1 MKFIHRLGYY
11 LGGFAIGLV
20 LLAFFLN
27 GSKTSCQYDYGPES
41 RVLKD
46 INSKVLK
53 YSSESEI
60 LLQNNEIDTTT
71 IKNILKEGD
80 VIFSKSEPRKT
91 PCGIYHIEQKKDNKI
106 IILTIENCNKTAIL
120 KSIKIAD

>member
-46 INSKVLK
+46 INNKVLK
-53 YSSESEI
+53 YSEDSQV
-60 LLQNNEIDTTT
+60 LLQNKAIDTTT

-80 VIFSKSEPRKT
+80 VVFSKSEPRKE
-91 PCGIYHIEQKKDNKI
+91 PCGIYHIEKEKDNKT
-106 IILTIENCNKTAIL
+106 IILTVKKCKKTVTL
-120 KSIKIAD
+120 QSIKIKD

>member
-27 GSKTSCQYDYGPES
+27 GSKTSCQYDYGPET

-46 INSKVLK
+46 INSKGLK
-53 YSSESEI
+53 YSSESKKLI
-60 LLQNNEIDTTT
+60 QNKEIDSAT
-71 IKNILKEGD
+71 IQRIIKEGD
-80 VIFSKSEPRKT
+80 VIFSKSEPRKK
-91 PCGIYHIEQKKDNKI
+91 PCGVYYIEQKKDNKT
-106 IILTIENCNKTAIL
+106 IILTVENCSKTVNL
-120 KSIKIAD
+120 LSVKIVD

>member
-27 GSKTSCQYDYGPES
+27 GSKTSCQYDYGPET

-46 INSKVLK
+46 INSKGLK
-53 YSSESEI
+53 YSSESKKLI
-60 LLQNNEIDTTT
+60 QNKEIDSAT
-71 IKNILKEGD
+71 IQRIIKEGD
-80 VIFSKSEPRKT
+80 VIFSKSEPRKKT
-91 PCGIYHIEQKKDNKI
+91 LWCLLYRTKKG
-106 IILTIENCNKTAIL
+106 
-120 KSIKIAD
+120 

>member
-46 INSKVLK
+46 INTKVLK
-53 YSSESEI
+53 YSTESEI
-60 LLQNNEIDTTT
+60 LLQNKEIDTTT
-71 IKNILKEGD
+71 IKNILKDGD
-80 VIFSKSEPRKT
+80 VIFSESEPRKE
-91 PCGIYHIEQKKDNKI
+91 PCGIYHIEQKKDNKT

-120 KSIKIAD
+120 KSIKIIY